1 MDAERQPKPNEI
13 AESPRAARP
22 EERPVERPEGQ
33 TPPNEGVWTTDEVAR
48 YLHVPVGAIYK
59 MTARGAS
66 VRIPHVRL
74 GGRLRFRRSDI
85 DRWLGLLT
93 VSNLDTLTRMRK
105 HSTR

>member
-1 MDAERQPKPNEI
+1 MDTEQQLKPRES
-13 AESPRAARP
+13 AQSPRAARP
-22 EERPVERPEGQ
+22 EERPVKRPEGQ
-33 TPPNEGVWTTDEVAR
+33 TPSDDGVWTSAEVAR

-59 MTARGAS
+59 MTFRGAS

-93 VSNLDTLTRMRK
+93 VSNLDVLTRMRK
-105 HSTR
+105 HTTG